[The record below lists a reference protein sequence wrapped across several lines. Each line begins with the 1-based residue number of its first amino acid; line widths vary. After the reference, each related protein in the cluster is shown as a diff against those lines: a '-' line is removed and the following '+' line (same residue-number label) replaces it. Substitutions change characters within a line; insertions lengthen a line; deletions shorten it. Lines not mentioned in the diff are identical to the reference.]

1 VVSKCPFVVTLAP
14 AMKNG
19 FCLVLLTLA
28 LANTCSPA
36 AETAAATATATSP
49 IVTPTPGPTP
59 IPLPEIVTEAVSAH
73 RVLAAMRSSLAP
85 SQTKT
90 VVLRSLPD
98 IEHQIDTRAIEST
111 TIINGAP
118 TFGALDELLET
129 WEILAAENNR
139 WSLHLTQQLTELET
153 DATRLDQMATTWNL
167 TSTAPKTKDVPPEV
181 LDRITETIAAIREIQ
196 GALQTRRSEILSLQS
211 RVASQHGRIQAEL
224 NTVQHAR
231 QGLLN
236 RLFERDS
243 PPLWAF
249 NEIASGQ
256 SHQHAL
262 LDEVQRVKEYVVQEP
277 AKFVIHAVLIL
288 CLFVALRWARRG
300 IRRWVEEDPSLQ
312 RTVPLFEMPIAVS
325 IALSTLFAPFIYLE
339 APRLLRAIVA
349 LAGLIPT
356 VVLLRRLIDRRL
368 YLFLNALVA
377 LFVLDLTRLIL
388 FGFPLINRGL
398 FTLEMLIGIS
408 FVIWRLRLW
417 RAAATGEAEQPAMPP
432 WVKPGKHRS
441 RLAAWALR
449 ISLILLI
456 AALVGNC
463 VGNVSLSYLLGTG
476 VLAGAY
482 LGLIG
487 YAAVRMLEGLVVIA
501 LGVRPLTYFAAVRK
515 HRGLLHRRI
524 MRVIECVIFL
534 LWLFLV
540 LRKFQLTGP
549 LLAAANDALGG
560 TLIFG
565 SFRLTLGQIVAC
577 ALVIWGSFIVSRFLR
592 FLLEEDVYER
602 LKLARGLPYA
612 ISAVLHYSILLL
624 GFFFALAALGVDMT
638 KFTILAGAF
647 SVGVGFGLQNV
658 INNFVSGLILLF
670 ERPIKVGDVVQV
682 GDAAGSVEKIGIRA
696 SVIRTQD
703 GSEVIIPNGQL
714 ISNQVTNWTF
724 SDRQRAIVIQIS
736 VPRNADQNRV
746 AELLRQAASET
757 PGVAATPP
765 PQAFVVTMTSTT
777 LSFEVRT
784 WTDRFEDWMTVRGD
798 LWTTINRKLA
808 EDNVALA

>member
-1 VVSKCPFVVTLAP
+1 
-14 AMKNG
+14 MKNR
-19 FCLVLLTLA
+19 FCSVLLALA
-28 LANTCSPA
+28 LANTCSSA
-36 AETAAATATATSP
+36 AETTAPTATPTSP

-59 IPLPEIVTEAVSAH
+59 IPLPDIVTEAVSAR
-73 RVLAAMRSSLAP
+73 RVLATMHSSIAP
-85 SQTKT
+85 SQTKK
-90 VVLRSLPD
+90 VALRSLPN

-111 TIINGAP
+111 TIINSGP
-118 TFGALDELLET
+118 SFGALDELLEI
-129 WEILAAENNR
+129 WEIMVAENNS
-139 WSLHLTQQLTELET
+139 WNLHLTQQLTDLET

-167 TSTAPKTKDVPPEV
+167 TSTAPKTKDAPPEV
-181 LDRITETIAAIREIQ
+181 LDRINQTIAAIKETQ
-196 GALQTRRSEILSLQS
+196 SALQTRRSEILSLQS
-211 RVASQHGRIQAEL
+211 RVATQHGRIQAEL

-236 RLFERDS
+236 RLFDRDG
-243 PPLWAF
+243 PPLWALS
-249 NEIASGQ
+249 EIASGQ

-262 LDEVQRVKEYVVQEP
+262 SDEVQRLKEYVVQEP
-277 AKFVIHAVLIL
+277 VKFVIHAVLIL
-288 CLFVALRWARRG
+288 CFFVALRQARRG

-368 YLFLNALVA
+368 YLFLDALVV

-398 FTLEMLIGIS
+398 FTLEMLIGIC
-408 FVIWRLRLW
+408 FVIRRLRMM
-417 RAAATGEAEQPAMPP
+417 RPAVTGDAGQLAMPP
-432 WVKPGKHRS
+432 LLTSGQRGS
-441 RLAAWALR
+441 RLVGWALR

-463 VGNVSLSYLLGTG
+463 LGNVSLSYLLGTG

-501 LGVRPLTYFAAVRK
+501 LGVRPLTYFTMVRK

-524 MRVIECVIFL
+524 MRVIECVMFL

-540 LRKFQLTGP
+540 FRKFQLAGP
-549 LLAAANDALGG
+549 LLAAANDVLGG
-560 TLIFG
+560 TLVFG
-565 SFRLTLGQIVAC
+565 AFRLTVGQIVAC
-577 ALVIWGSFIVSRFLR
+577 GLVIWFSFIVSRFLR
-592 FLLEEDVYER
+592 FLLEEDVYDR
-602 LKLARGLPYA
+602 LKLSRGLPYA
-612 ISAVLHYSILLL
+612 ISAVLHYTILLL
-624 GFFFALAALGVDMT
+624 GFFLALAALGVDMT

-670 ERPIKVGDVVQV
+670 ERPIKVGDIVQV
-682 GDAAGSVEKIGIRA
+682 GDAAGTVQKIGIRA

-714 ISNQVTNWTF
+714 ISSQVTNWTF

-736 VPRNADQNRV
+736 VPRNAGQTRV

-777 LSFEVRT
+777 LGFEIRT

-798 LWTTINRKLA
+798 LWAMINRKL
-808 EDNVALA
+808 EQENVALA

>member
-1 VVSKCPFVVTLAP
+1 
-14 AMKNG
+14 MKDRL
-19 FCLVLLTLA
+19 CLVLLALA
-28 LANTCSPA
+28 LANTALPA
-36 AETAAATATATSP
+36 AETSAPVATATTGPTATSAP
-49 IVTPTPGPTP
+49 AATP
-59 IPLPEIVTEAVSAH
+59 IPLPEIVTEAISAK
-73 RVLAAMRSSLAP
+73 RVLAGIKPALT
-85 SQTKT
+85 SQPKT
-90 VVLRSLPD
+90 VALRSLPD

-118 TFGALDELLET
+118 TFGALDELLEI
-129 WEILAAENNR
+129 WEIMAAENNR
-139 WSLHLTQQLTELET
+139 WNLNLTQQLTELET
-153 DATRLDQMATTWNL
+153 DAARMDQMATTWNL
-167 TSTAPKTKDVPPEV
+167 TSTAPNTKNAPPEV
-181 LDRITETIAAIREIQ
+181 LDRITQTIAAIKETQ
-196 GALQTRRSEILSLQS
+196 SALQTRRSEILSLQS
-211 RVASQHGRIQAEL
+211 RVATQHGRIQAEL

-236 RLFERDS
+236 RLFETDG

-249 NEIASGQ
+249 NEIASRH
-256 SHQHAL
+256 SDQHVL
-262 LDEVQRVKEYVVQEP
+262 SDEVHRLEEYVVQERV
-277 AKFVIHAVLIL
+277 KFAIHAVLIL
-288 CLFVALRWARRG
+288 CFFVALRWARRG

-325 IALSTLFAPFIYLE
+325 IALSTLFAPLIYLDS
-339 APRLLRAIVA
+339 PRLLRAIVA
-349 LAGLIPT
+349 MAGLIPT

-368 YLFLNALVA
+368 YLFLNALVV

-388 FGFPLINRGL
+388 LGFPLINRGL

-408 FVIWRLRLW
+408 FVIWRLRMM
-417 RAAATGEAEQPAMPP
+417 RPAVVGDAGQPTMPP
-432 WVKPGKHRS
+432 WSKPGKRS
-441 RLAAWALR
+441 SRFVPWAAR

-463 VGNVSLSYLLGTG
+463 LGNVSLSYLLGSG

-540 LRKFQLTGP
+540 LRKFQLAGP
-549 LLAAANDALGG
+549 VLAAANDVLGG
-560 TLIFG
+560 TLVFG

-577 ALVIWGSFIVSRFLR
+577 ALVIWFSFIVSRFLR
-592 FLLEEDVYER
+592 FLLEEDVYDR
-602 LKLARGLPYA
+602 LKLSRGLPYA
-612 ISAVLHYSILLL
+612 ISAVLHYTILLL

-736 VPRNADQNRV
+736 VPRSADQNRV

-757 PGVAATPP
+757 PGVAVTPP
-765 PQAFVVTMTSTT
+765 PQAFVATMTSTT
-777 LSFEVRT
+777 LSFEVRI

>member
-1 VVSKCPFVVTLAP
+1 L
-14 AMKNG
+14 
-19 FCLVLLTLA
+19 
-28 LANTCSPA
+28 A
-36 AETAAATATATSP
+36 AETAAPTATATSP
-49 IVTPTPGPTP
+49 IVTPTPGATP
-59 IPLPEIVTEAVSAH
+59 IPLPDIVTEAVSAK
-73 RVLAAMRSSLAP
+73 RVLATIHSSLAP

-90 VVLRSLPD
+90 VALRRLPD
-98 IEHQIDTRAIEST
+98 IEDQIDTRTIEST
-111 TIINGAP
+111 AIINSGP
-118 TFGALDELLET
+118 SFGALDELLEI
-129 WEILAAENNR
+129 WEIMAAENNR
-139 WSLHLTQQLTELET
+139 WNLQLTQQLTKLET

-167 TSTAPKTKDVPPEV
+167 TSTTPKTKDAPPEV
-181 LDRITETIAAIREIQ
+181 LDRITQTIAAIKETQ
-196 GALQTRRSEILSLQS
+196 SALQTRRSEILSLQS
-211 RVASQHGRIQAEL
+211 RVATQHGRIHAEL
-224 NTVQHAR
+224 NTVQHTR

-236 RLFERDS
+236 RLFETDG
-243 PPLWAF
+243 PPLWAPS
-249 NEIASGQ
+249 EIASRQ

-262 LDEVQRVKEYVVQEP
+262 SDEVQRLKEYVVQEP
-277 AKFVIHAVLIL
+277 VKFVIHAVLIL
-288 CLFVALRWARRG
+288 CFFVTLQWARRG

-339 APRLLRAIVA
+339 APGLLRAIVA

-368 YLFLNALVA
+368 YLFLDALAV

-388 FGFPLINRGL
+388 FRFPLINRGL
-398 FTLEMLIGIS
+398 FTLEMLIGIC
-408 FVIWRLRLW
+408 FVIWRLRMM
-417 RAAATGEAEQPAMPP
+417 RPAVIGDAGQPAMSS
-432 WVKPGKHRS
+432 WLKPGKRSS
-441 RLAAWALR
+441 RLVAWATR
-449 ISLILLI
+449 VSLILLI
-456 AALVGNC
+456 AAFVGNC
-463 VGNVSLSYLLGTG
+463 LGNVSLSYLLGTG

-482 LGLIG
+482 LGLLG
-487 YAAVRMLEGLVVIA
+487 YTAVRMLEGLVVIA
-501 LGVRPLTYFAAVRK
+501 LAVRPLTYFAVVRK

-524 MRVIECVIFL
+524 MRAIECVIFL

-540 LRKFQLTGP
+540 LRKFQLAGP
-549 LLAAANDALGG
+549 LLAAANDVFGG
-560 TLIFG
+560 TLVFG
-565 SFRLTLGQIVAC
+565 AFRLTVGQIVAC
-577 ALVIWGSFIVSRFLR
+577 ALVIWFSFILSRFLR
-592 FLLEEDVYER
+592 FLLEEDVYDR
-602 LKLARGLPYA
+602 LKLSRGLPYA
-612 ISAVLHYSILLL
+612 ISAVLHYTILLL
-624 GFFFALAALGVDMT
+624 GFFIALAALGVDMT

-746 AELLRQAASET
+746 AGLLRQAASET
-757 PGVAATPP
+757 PGVATTPP

-784 WTDRFEDWMTVRGD
+784 WTDRFEDWMSVRGD
-798 LWTTINRKLA
+798 LWATINRKLA

>member
-1 VVSKCPFVVTLAP
+1 
-14 AMKNG
+14 MKHRLS
-19 FCLVLLTLA
+19 LVLAALA
-28 LANTCSPA
+28 LTGSPFSN
-36 AETAAATATATSP
+36 AETASVAAATTAPTA
-49 IVTPTPGPTP
+49 TPTPAVTP
-59 IPLPEIVTEAVSAH
+59 IPLPEIATEAFSTR
-73 RVLAAMRSSLAP
+73 RVLAAMKSALAP
-85 SQTKT
+85 TQAN
-90 VVLRSLPD
+90 LRSLPD
-98 IEHQIDTRAIEST
+98 LEHQIDTRAIEST
-111 TIINGAP
+111 TIIANGP
-118 TFGALDELLET
+118 SFDALDELLDN
-129 WEILAAENNR
+129 WEILAADNAKWN
-139 WSLHLTQQLTELET
+139 LHISQQLTELEA
-153 DATRLDQMATTWNL
+153 DAARLDQMATAWNL
-167 TSTAPKTKDVPPEV
+167 TANDVKTKNAPPEV
-181 LDRITETIAAIREIQ
+181 LERINQLTASTKETQA
-196 GALQTRRSEILSLQS
+196 ALQTRRSELLSLQS
-211 RVASQHGRIQAEL
+211 RVASQHGRIQVEL

-249 NEIASGQ
+249 NEIAARQ
-256 SHQHAL
+256 SRQHAL
-262 LDEVQRVKEYVVQEP
+262 SDEVERLKEYVVQEP
-277 AKFVIHAVLIL
+277 VKFAIHGVLIL

-325 IALSTLFAPFIYLE
+325 IALSAVFAPFIYLE

-349 LAGLIPT
+349 VAGLIPT

-368 YLFLNALVA
+368 YVFLDALVV
-377 LFVLDLTRLIL
+377 LFVLGLTRLIL
-388 FGFPLINRGL
+388 FGFPLVNRGL
-398 FTLEMLIGIS
+398 FTLEMLIGIC
-408 FVIWRLRLW
+408 FVTWRLRIL
-417 RAAATGEAEQPAMPP
+417 RTAGMGEGEQPAMPP
-432 WVKPGKHRS
+432 WAKPGKPVS
-441 RLAAWALR
+441 RLVVWALR

-456 AALVGNC
+456 AALVGDC
-463 VGNVSLSYLLGTG
+463 VGNVSLSYLLGNG

-501 LGVRPLTYFAAVRK
+501 LAVRPLTYFAMVRK
-515 HRGLLHRRI
+515 HRALLHRRI

-540 LRKFQLTGP
+540 LRKFQLAGP
-549 LLAAANDALGG
+549 LLAAASDMLGG
-560 TLIFG
+560 TLVFG

-577 ALVIWGSFIVSRFLR
+577 ALLIWFSFIVSRFLR
-592 FLLEEDVYER
+592 FLFEEDVYDR
-602 LKLARGLPYA
+602 LKLSRGLPYA

-670 ERPIKVGDVVQV
+670 ERPIKVGDIVQV
-682 GDAAGSVEKIGIRA
+682 GDATGTVEKIGIRA

-714 ISNQVTNWTF
+714 ISGQVTNWTF
-724 SDRQRAIVIQIS
+724 SDRQRAIMIQIS
-736 VPRNADQNRV
+736 VPRTADQNRV

-777 LSFEVRT
+777 LSFEIRI

-798 LWTTINRKLA
+798 LWATINRKLA

>member
-1 VVSKCPFVVTLAP
+1 
-14 AMKNG
+14 MKNR
-19 FCLVLLTLA
+19 FCSVLLALA
-28 LANTCSPA
+28 LANTCSSA
-36 AETAAATATATSP
+36 AETAVPTATATSP
-49 IVTPTPGPTP
+49 IVTPTPGSTP
-59 IPLPEIVTEAVSAH
+59 IPLPDIVTEAVSAK
-73 RVLAAMRSSLAP
+73 RVLVAMHSSLA
-85 SQTKT
+85 SAKTKT
-90 VVLRSLPD
+90 VALRSLPD

-111 TIINGAP
+111 AIINSGP
-118 TFGALDELLET
+118 SFGALDELLEI
-129 WEILAAENNR
+129 WEIMATENNR
-139 WSLHLTQQLTELET
+139 WNLQLTQQLTELET
-153 DATRLDQMATTWNL
+153 DAARLDQMATTWNL
-167 TSTAPKTKDVPPEV
+167 TSNAPKTKDVPSEV
-181 LDRITETIAAIREIQ
+181 LDRITQTIAAIKETQ
-196 GALQTRRSEILSLQS
+196 SALQTRRSEILSLQS
-211 RVASQHGRIQAEL
+211 RVATQHGRIQAEL

-231 QGLLN
+231 QGRLN
-236 RLFERDS
+236 RLFERDG
-243 PPLWAF
+243 PPLWAP
-249 NEIASGQ
+249 NEIASRQ
-256 SHQHAL
+256 SHHHAL
-262 LDEVQRVKEYVVQEP
+262 SDEVQRLKEYVVQEP
-277 AKFVIHAVLIL
+277 VKIVIHAVLIL
-288 CLFVALRWARRG
+288 CFFVALRWARRG

-325 IALSTLFAPFIYLE
+325 IALSTLFAPLIYLE
-339 APRLLRAIVA
+339 SPGLLRAIVA

-368 YLFLNALVA
+368 YLFLDALAV

-388 FGFPLINRGL
+388 FRFPLINRGL
-398 FTLEMLIGIS
+398 FTLETLIGIG
-408 FVIWRLRLW
+408 FVVWRLRMM
-417 RAAATGEAEQPAMPP
+417 RPAVTGDARPLTMPP
-432 WVKPGKHRS
+432 SLTSGKRS
-441 RLAAWALR
+441 GRLLGWALR
-449 ISLILLI
+449 VSLILLI
-456 AALVGNC
+456 AAFVGNC
-463 VGNVSLSYLLGTG
+463 LGNVSLSYLLGTG

-501 LGVRPLTYFAAVRK
+501 LGVRPLTYFAVVRK

-540 LRKFQLTGP
+540 LRKFQLAGP
-549 LLAAANDALGG
+549 LLAAANDVLGG
-560 TLIFG
+560 TLVFG
-565 SFRLTLGQIVAC
+565 AFRLTVGQIVAC
-577 ALVIWGSFIVSRFLR
+577 ALVIWFSFIVSRFLR
-592 FLLEEDVYER
+592 FLLEEDVYDR
-602 LKLARGLPYA
+602 LKLSRGLPYA
-612 ISAVLHYSILLL
+612 ISAVLHYTILLL
-624 GFFFALAALGVDMT
+624 GFFLALAALGVDMT

-670 ERPIKVGDVVQV
+670 ERPIKVGDIVQV
-682 GDAAGSVEKIGIRA
+682 GDATGTVEKIGIRA

-714 ISNQVTNWTF
+714 ISSQVTNWTF

-736 VPRNADQNRV
+736 VPRNSDQTRV

-798 LWTTINRKLA
+798 LWATINRKLA

>member
-1 VVSKCPFVVTLAP
+1 
-14 AMKNG
+14 MKNR
-19 FCLVLLTLA
+19 FWLVLLALA
-28 LANTCSPA
+28 LANTYSSA
-36 AETAAATATATSP
+36 AETAAPTAAATSP

-59 IPLPEIVTEAVSAH
+59 IPLPDIVSEAVSAK
-73 RVLAAMRSSLAP
+73 RVLATMRSSLAP

-90 VVLRSLPD
+90 VALRSLPD
-98 IEHQIDTRAIEST
+98 TERQIDTRGIESS
-111 TIINGAP
+111 TIISSAP
-118 TFGALDELLET
+118 TFGALDELIEI

-139 WSLHLTQQLTELET
+139 WNLHLTQQLIELET
-153 DATRLDQMATTWNL
+153 DATRLDQMATTWNP
-167 TSTAPKTKDVPPEV
+167 TSTAPKTKDAPPEV
-181 LDRITETIAAIREIQ
+181 LDRIAQTIAAIKETQ
-196 GALQTRRSEILSLQS
+196 SALQTRRSEILSFQS
-211 RVASQHGRIQAEL
+211 RVATQHGRIQAEL

-236 RLFERDS
+236 HLFETDG
-243 PPLWAF
+243 PPLWAL
-249 NEIASGQ
+249 NEIASRQ
-256 SHQHAL
+256 SRQHAL
-262 LDEVQRVKEYVVQEP
+262 SDEIQRLKEYVVQEP
-277 AKFVIHAVLIL
+277 VKFAIQAALIL
-288 CLFVALRWARRG
+288 CFFVALRWARRG

-325 IALSTLFAPFIYLE
+325 IALSTLFAPLIYIE

-349 LAGLIPT
+349 VAGLIPT

-368 YLFLNALVA
+368 YLFLNALVV

-388 FGFPLINRGL
+388 LGFPLINRGL
-398 FTLEMLIGIS
+398 FTLEMLIGIC
-408 FVIWRLRLW
+408 FVIWRLRIL
-417 RAAATGEAEQPAMPP
+417 RAAAMGDAEQAAMPP
-432 WVKPGKHRS
+432 WAKPGKRVS
-441 RLAAWALR
+441 RLVVWSLR

-463 VGNVSLSYLLGTG
+463 VGNVSLSYLSGTG

-534 LWLFLV
+534 LWLLLV
-540 LRKFQLTGP
+540 LRKFQLAGP
-549 LLAAANDALGG
+549 LLAAANDVLGG
-560 TLIFG
+560 TLVFG

-577 ALVIWGSFIVSRFLR
+577 VLVIWFSFILSRFLR
-592 FLLEEDVYER
+592 FLLEEDVYDR
-602 LKLARGLPYA
+602 LKLSRGLPYA
-612 ISAVLHYSILLL
+612 ISAVLHYTILLL

-670 ERPIKVGDVVQV
+670 ERPIKVGDIVQV
-682 GDAAGSVEKIGIRA
+682 GDATGTVEKIGIRA

-714 ISNQVTNWTF
+714 ISSQVTNWTF

-736 VPRNADQNRV
+736 VPRTADQNRV

-777 LSFEVRT
+777 LSFEVRI

>member
-1 VVSKCPFVVTLAP
+1 
-14 AMKNG
+14 M
-19 FCLVLLTLA
+19 
-28 LANTCSPA
+28 
-36 AETAAATATATSP
+36 
-49 IVTPTPGPTP
+49 
-59 IPLPEIVTEAVSAH
+59 H
-73 RVLAAMRSSLAP
+73 SSIAP
-85 SQTKT
+85 SQKKK
-90 VVLRSLPD
+90 VALRSLPN

-111 TIINGAP
+111 TIINSGP
-118 TFGALDELLET
+118 SFGALDELLEI
-129 WEILAAENNR
+129 WEIMVAENNS
-139 WSLHLTQQLTELET
+139 WNLHLTQQLTDLET

-167 TSTAPKTKDVPPEV
+167 TSTAPKTKDAPPEV
-181 LDRITETIAAIREIQ
+181 LDRINQTIAAIKETQ
-196 GALQTRRSEILSLQS
+196 SALQTRRSEILSLQS
-211 RVASQHGRIQAEL
+211 RVATQHGRIQAEL

-236 RLFERDS
+236 RLFDRDG
-243 PPLWAF
+243 PPLWALS
-249 NEIASGQ
+249 EIASGQ

-262 LDEVQRVKEYVVQEP
+262 SDEVQRLKEYVVQEP
-277 AKFVIHAVLIL
+277 VKFVIHAVLIL
-288 CLFVALRWARRG
+288 CFFVALRQARRG

-368 YLFLNALVA
+368 YLFLDALVV

-398 FTLEMLIGIS
+398 FTLEMLIGIC
-408 FVIWRLRLW
+408 FVIRRLRMM
-417 RAAATGEAEQPAMPP
+417 RPAVTGDAGQLAMPP
-432 WVKPGKHRS
+432 LLTSGQRGS
-441 RLAAWALR
+441 RLVGWALR

-463 VGNVSLSYLLGTG
+463 LGNVSLSYLLGTG

-501 LGVRPLTYFAAVRK
+501 LGVRPLTYFTMVRK

-524 MRVIECVIFL
+524 MRVIECVMFL

-540 LRKFQLTGP
+540 FRKFQLAGP
-549 LLAAANDALGG
+549 LLAAANDVLGG
-560 TLIFG
+560 TLVFG
-565 SFRLTLGQIVAC
+565 AFRLTVGQIVAC
-577 ALVIWGSFIVSRFLR
+577 GLVIWFSFIVSRFLR
-592 FLLEEDVYER
+592 FLLEEDVYDR
-602 LKLARGLPYA
+602 LKLSRGLPYA
-612 ISAVLHYSILLL
+612 ISAVLHYTILLL
-624 GFFFALAALGVDMT
+624 GFFLALAALGVDMT

-670 ERPIKVGDVVQV
+670 ERPIKVGDIVQV
-682 GDAAGSVEKIGIRA
+682 GDAAGTVQKIGIRA

-714 ISNQVTNWTF
+714 ISSQVTNWTF

-736 VPRNADQNRV
+736 VPRNAGQTRV

-777 LSFEVRT
+777 LGFEIRT

-798 LWTTINRKLA
+798 LWAMINRKL
-808 EDNVALA
+808 EQENVALA